1 MYIYIIYGLSVG
13 KSALSARLAL
23 WKYICCSLSICVL
36 KKSKVFLL
44 LLLVARTFLR
54 RWFCASTSTLLAPLS
69 QIAHCRPCARLY
81 HCAREFDI
89 IVLFLFFIF
98 IYFFLFFEKSK
109 NTLVSF
115 DLVLLFVLK
124 RSLCIWVFSWV
135 FHIRGTPS
143 RIDRPRIIISP
154 HYPSIFLSQ
163 FGC

>member
-1 MYIYIIYGLSVG
+1 MRSQRVWLCENTFAAHLVFVFWRKA
-13 KSALSARLAL
+13 KSF
-23 WKYICCSLSICVL
+23 CCC
-36 KKSKVFLL
+36 FLL
-44 LLLVARTFLR
+44 RAHFFVAGFARPRPLYLHLFHKSPTVAPAR
-54 RWFCASTSTLLAPLS
+54 VSTIVRESLILS
-69 QIAHCRPCARLY
+69 FY
-81 HCAREFDI
+81 FY
-89 IVLFLFFIF
+89 FFIF

-135 FHIRGTPS
+135 FHIRGTAS